1 MPQLNILISDD
12 LMASLNAEAEKLGIK
27 KAKLV
32 KMKLGGNVGFVKT
45 AKVELL
51 TKLKPDP
58 YSTAGHLKEE
68 WVDPAE
74 NIPLPGDSPTIGAD
88 AVKLR
93 ADVPYENEE
102 TVMPTPA
109 QLSGKTGMPIATCVR
124 LLASKRVFVDG
135 GHVLVDGEPV

>member
-32 KMKLGGNVGFVKT
+32 KMKLGGNV
-45 AKVELL
+45 ES
-51 TKLKPDP
+51 TKLKRDP
-58 YSTAGHLKEE
+58 YSTAGHLKERWADE
-68 WVDPAE
+68 VTK

-102 TVMPTPA
+102 PVMPTPA

-124 LLASKRVFVDG
+124 LLAQKRVFVDG